1 MNAEQQESMR
11 YANLMLEL
19 ATQAADENGRI
30 SYSEIEKRCST
41 AEVDPCSTAHDL
53 QSKEYEIDYGGE
65 AEQA

>member
-41 AEVDPCSTAHDL
+41 AEIDPCSMAHDL
-53 QSKEYEIDYGGE
+53 QSEEYEINYGGE
-65 AEQA
+65 AAQA

>member
-30 SYSEIEKRCST
+30 RYSEIEKRCN
-41 AEVDPCSTAHDL
+41 AVEIDPCSMAHDL
-53 QSKEYEIDYGGE
+53 QSEEYEIDYGSG

>member
-11 YANLMLEL
+11 YADLMLEL

-41 AEVDPCSTAHDL
+41 AEVDPCSMAHDL
-53 QSKEYEIDYGGE
+53 QSEEYEIDYGGE
-65 AEQA
+65 AAQA